1 MHHKKIDTDKKTPS
15 KLRINEMVF
24 ISLDYSPL
32 KTLNCSGNST
42 HGVVSVAFDSTYL
55 LASGSGDKTVKLW
68 NKHKGDLVRTLN
80 GHGGSVWSVAFA
92 SNNIL
97 ASGSDSYDKKIRIWD
112 TNSGNM
118 LRTPSGHGNLIW
130 QVAIDSNDLLASSSW
145 DRTIKIWGA

>member
-15 KLRINEMVF
+15 KIRINKMVL

-68 NKHKGDLVRTLN
+68 NKHNGDLVITLN

-97 ASGSDSYDKKIRIWD
+97 ASGSDSYDKKIRLWD
-112 TNSGNM
+112 TNTGNM
-118 LRTPSGHGNLIW
+118 LRTLEGHGNTVWEL
-130 QVAIDSNDLLASSSW
+130 AFDSNNLLASGSM
-145 DRTIKIWGA
+145 DKTIKLWGT